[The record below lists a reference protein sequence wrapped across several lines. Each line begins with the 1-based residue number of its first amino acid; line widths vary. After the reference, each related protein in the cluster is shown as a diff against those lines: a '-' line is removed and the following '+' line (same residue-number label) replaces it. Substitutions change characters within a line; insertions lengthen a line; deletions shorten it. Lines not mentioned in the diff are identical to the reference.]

1 MDSDYCQERAET
13 CLESALSAVDGDQS
27 AGWLYLADLW
37 AELALTKGSGN
48 KLPTIQ

>member
-13 CLESALSAVDGDQS
+13 CLEIAFSVDDGDQS

-37 AELALTKGSGN
+37 AELALTKGFGK
-48 KLPTIQ
+48 KLTTIH